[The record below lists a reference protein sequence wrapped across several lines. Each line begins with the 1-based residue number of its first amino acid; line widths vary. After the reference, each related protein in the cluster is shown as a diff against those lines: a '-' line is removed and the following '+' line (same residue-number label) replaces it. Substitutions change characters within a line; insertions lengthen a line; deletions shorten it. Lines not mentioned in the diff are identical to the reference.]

1 MEALRH
7 IAAAGRRRPINLLY
21 FVGSLGL
28 SFGFIAAVIAIA
40 HASWFRL
47 PDGVGDQG
55 YVTVLRGTAAGLQL
69 MSRQDYEAVAA
80 RVPEIRWLF
89 AGGAMHGGPVEVTG
103 PSDETQPLYLHV
115 VSAGFFDVLGVR
127 PALGALSVEHDRPA
141 LVLSDASWRRLFGRD
156 DVVGTMLQVAD
167 GPALPVI
174 GIAAPDFA
182 GVMADEPDAW
192 VMNPPLA
199 LSLSDFA
206 ADADP
211 EAQREIARR
220 TPNVAVFG
228 AVADRRDLDST
239 MAEARARLADY
250 RFDGSMVLAN
260 VTASDDSGNTVRRAF
275 AFGISDTDWIDLGPG
290 LETAPDARRDVVR
303 KTTWLVGI
311 VGMLLAMAF
320 VSVVEFLMAENV
332 AREEEQNVRV
342 AVGATPL
349 DLFRQ
354 AVVEN
359 VPIVGAMALVA
370 WLTSGYVL
378 AVLVRVEP
386 FSDYLDELSTASRVT
401 GLWMAGVLLLASLVI
416 CLGYASWFVARSS
429 RALRRSSEWLRRTM
443 RRVLLLVGTASLV
456 VVLSLA
462 ERYLGEARLSLGF
475 ANADALVVVV
485 TDPEQGIR
493 SDVSTFVDAIHAVPG
508 IRSAATGEVEPL
520 VPMFRLHM
528 ATREVLDRPDL
539 ADTPFFEN
547 SVTAGFFETLG
558 VEFLAGRLFEPEQGE
573 VVVSRSVAQALGGVE
588 AALGTRL
595 GLRGQYSGESEATIV
610 GVVDDVPYGG
620 YAATGTP
627 MVYSPSTY
635 LSSRQ
640 RWLIDADP
648 GFDAVDALGQLPEF
662 AGWQIEIADTPAE
675 TFRTQF
681 LAKRSVEIVLSVA
694 GVFALVLA
702 LSGVGNSLARTIAEA
717 RTPIGIR
724 FALGASPGDLGRV
737 YFGNSVRD
745 LVLAGVLVCLGALAA
760 KTFAP
765 DFAETLQLWLL
776 LPALVGLVAACGL
789 MIHVLMG
796 QLARRHT
803 VIALVNA
810 AVAPGGRSGRR
821 A

>member
-7 IAAAGRRRPINLLY
+7 IVAAARRRPVNLLY

-47 PDGVGDQG
+47 PGGVTDQG
-55 YVTVLRGTAAGLQL
+55 YVTALRGTAAGLQL
-69 MSRQDYEAVAA
+69 MSRHDYEEVAA
-80 RVPEIRWLF
+80 RIPEIRWMY
-89 AGGAMHGGPVEVTG
+89 AGAIPAGSVEVTG
-103 PSDETQPLYLHV
+103 PWGEAQSLFLHV
-115 VSAGFFDVLGVR
+115 VSPGFFDVLGVR
-127 PALGALSVEHDRPA
+127 PTLGTLTVVHDGPG
-141 LVLSDASWRRLFGRD
+141 LVLSDASWRRLFDRD
-156 DVVGTMLQVAD
+156 EVVGTMLQVAD
-167 GPALPVI
+167 GPVLPVI
-174 GIAAPDFA
+174 GVAAPEFA
-182 GVMADEPDAW
+182 GVMPVEPDAW
-192 VMNPPLA
+192 VMNPPPA
-199 LSLSDFA
+199 LSLSEFA
-206 ADADP
+206 ADVDP
-211 EAQREIARR
+211 ETQREIVRR
-220 TPNVAVFG
+220 TPIVAVFG

-239 MAEARARLADY
+239 MAEARMRLADY
-250 RFDGSMVLAN
+250 RFDGSLVVAD
-260 VTASDDSGNTVRRAF
+260 VAAADGSGNINRRAF
-275 AFGISDTDWIDLGPG
+275 GFGISDSDWIDLGPG
-290 LETAPDARRDVVR
+290 LETAPDARRDVVQ

-354 AVVEN
+354 AVAEN

-378 AVLVRVEP
+378 AVLVGMEP
-386 FSDYLDELSTASRVT
+386 FSDYLGELSTTSRVT
-401 GLWMAGVLLLASLVI
+401 GLWMAAVLLLASLVI

-429 RALRRSSEWLRRTM
+429 RALTRSSEWLRRTM
-443 RRVLLLVGTASLV
+443 RRVLLFVGTASLV

-475 ANADALVVVV
+475 ANADALAVVL
-485 TDPEQGIR
+485 TNPEQLMFR
-493 SDVSTFVDAIHAVPG
+493 SDVSTFVDAIQSVPG
-508 IRSAATGEVEPL
+508 VRSAATGSLEPL
-520 VPMFRLHM
+520 ASMVGLHFY
-528 ATREVLDRPDL
+528 TREVLDRPDL

-558 VEFLAGRLFEPEQGE
+558 VELLAGRPFGPEQGE
-573 VVVSRSVAQALGGVE
+573 VVVSRSAAEALGGVE

-595 GLRGQYSGESEATIV
+595 GLRGQHSGESEATIV

-640 RWLIDADP
+640 RWLIDADA
-648 GFDAVDALGQLPEF
+648 GFDAIDALGQLPVF
-662 AGWQIEIADTPAE
+662 AGWQMEIADTPAE
-675 TFRTQF
+675 TFRKQF

-694 GVFALVLA
+694 GAFALALA

-737 YFGNSVRD
+737 YFGASVRD
-745 LVLAGVLVCLGALAA
+745 LVLAGVVVCLGGLAA

-765 DFAETLQLWLL
+765 AYAETIQLWLL
-776 LPALVGLVAACGL
+776 LPALGGLVAVCGL
-789 MIHVLMG
+789 MIRVLMG

-810 AVAPGGRSGRR
+810 TVAPGGR

>member
-7 IAAAGRRRPINLLY
+7 IAAAARRRPVTLLY

-47 PDGVGDQG
+47 PTGVGDQG
-55 YVTVLRGTAAGLQL
+55 YVTALRGTAAGLQL
-69 MSRQDYEAVAA
+69 MSRHDYEAVAA
-80 RVPEIRWLF
+80 RVPEIRWF
-89 AGGAMHGGPVEVTG
+89 YAGGLWRGPVEVTG
-103 PSDETQPLYLHV
+103 PSGAAQELGIHL
-115 VSAGFFDVLGVR
+115 VSAGFFDALGVR
-127 PALGALSVEHDRPA
+127 PALGTLSAPHDEPG
-141 LVLSDASWRRLFGRD
+141 LVLSDASWRRLFGRGD
-156 DVVGTMLQVAD
+156 LVGTILQVAD

-182 GVMADEPDAW
+182 GVMPDKPDAW
-192 VMNPPLA
+192 VMNPPPA
-199 LSLSDFA
+199 LSLSDYA
-206 ADADP
+206 ADVDP
-211 EAQREIARR
+211 GTQREIARR
-220 TPNVAVFG
+220 TPIVAVFG
-228 AVADRRDLDST
+228 AVADRRDLEST
-239 MAEARARLADY
+239 MTEARARLADY
-250 RFDGSMVLAN
+250 RFDGSLVVAD
-260 VTASDDSGNTVRRAF
+260 VPASDGSGNIDRRAF
-275 AFGISDTDWIDLGPG
+275 GFGVSDTDWIDLGPG
-290 LETAPDARRDVVR
+290 LETAPDARRDVVQ

-320 VSVVEFLMAENV
+320 VSVVEYLMAENV

-378 AVLVRVEP
+378 AVLIGVEP
-386 FSDYLDELSTASRVT
+386 FSDYLDGLSTASRVT
-401 GLWMAGVLLLASLVI
+401 GLWVAGVLLLASLLI

-429 RALRRSSEWLRRTM
+429 RALTRSSEWLRRTM

-475 ANADALVVVV
+475 ANADALAVVL
-485 TDPEQGIR
+485 TNPEQLMFR

-508 IRSAATGEVEPL
+508 VRSAATGDLEPL
-520 VPMFRLHM
+520 EPMVRLHM
-528 ATREVLDRPDL
+528 STREVLDRPDV

-558 VEFLAGRLFEPEQGE
+558 VALLAGRLFEPEQGE
-573 VVVSRSVAQALGGVE
+573 VVVSRSAAEALGGVE
-588 AALGTRL
+588 AVLGMRL
-595 GLRGQYSGESEATIV
+595 GLRGQHSGESEATIV

-635 LSSRQ
+635 LPSRQ
-640 RWLIDADP
+640 RWLVDADP
-648 GFDAVDALGQLPEF
+648 SFDAVDALGQLPEL
-662 AGWQIEIADTPAE
+662 AGWQIDIADTPAE
-675 TFRTQF
+675 TFRKQF

-694 GVFALVLA
+694 GVFALALA

-724 FALGASPGDLGRV
+724 FALGALGRV
-737 YFGNSVRD
+737 YLGASVRD
-745 LVLAGVLVCLGALAA
+745 LVLAGVVVCLGGLAA
-760 KTFAP
+760 KMFAP
-765 DFAETLQLWLL
+765 AYAETIQLWLL
-776 LPALVGLVAACGL
+776 LPALVGLVAVCGL
-789 MIHVLMG
+789 MIHVLME

-810 AVAPGGRSGRR
+810 TAAPGGR